1 MKPKTFKSDKDA
13 ASIKGNLSV
22 EEIVKADWE
31 RNYKAAGI
39 PLDTARL
46 LVKEHVDDNQ
56 PIYRMRNTIFL
67 ITPENGFDDVLF
79 HTITA
84 DPIEVYKTMLMMFFL
99 GLNADQGTETVY
111 TYVDDKKMYRSV
123 RPMYKEY
130 IDIEPA
136 DDGDEQ
142 GKYLLTVDIAGFVA
156 NARQIQAAQRG

>member
-1 MKPKTFKSDKDA
+1 MKPKTFKSDKNA
-13 ASIKGNLSV
+13 AAIKGNLSV

-31 RNYKAAGI
+31 RSYKAAGI
-39 PLDTARL
+39 SLDTARL

-67 ITPENGFDDVLF
+67 ITPENGFEDVLF

-84 DPIEVYKTMLMMFFL
+84 DPIEVYKTMLMLFFL

-111 TYVDDKKMYRSV
+111 TYVDDKKMYRAV
-123 RPMYKEY
+123 RPMYREY

-136 DDGDEQ
+136 DDEEQ
-142 GKYLLTVDIAGFVA
+142 GRYLLTIDIAGFVA
-156 NARQIQAAQRG
+156 NARQMQAAQRG

>member
-31 RNYKAAGI
+31 RNYKPAGI
-39 PLDTARL
+39 PLDDARL
-46 LVKEHVDDNQ
+46 SVKEHVDDNQ

-67 ITPENGFDDVLF
+67 ITPENGFEDVMF

-84 DPIEVYKTMLMMFFL
+84 DSLEVYKTTLMLFFL
-99 GLNADQGTETVY
+99 GLNADQGTETAY
-111 TYVDDKKMYRSV
+111 AYVDDKKMYRSV
-123 RPMYKEY
+123 RPMYREY
-130 IDIEPA
+130 LDIEPA
-136 DDGDEQ
+136 DDDEK
-142 GKYLLTVDIAGFVA
+142 GKYLLTLDIAGFVA